1 MKSEESEESA
11 SVILS
16 VLRLPCGKRA
26 KKFQLPATEA
36 GPRVWYAASALGSK
50 AFSNAL
56 GLNFLLTMYIDHVH
70 ANLQYCSAFSP

>member
-1 MKSEESEESA
+1 MKSEESEESEESA

-36 GPRVWYAASALGSK
+36 GPRVWYAASALGSM

-56 GLNFLLTMYIDHVH
+56 GLNFLL
-70 ANLQYCSAFSP
+70 Q